1 MSRNGHAA
9 RKASGIPAEFI
20 AMIRRLHKPKTEA
33 ETLRIARREWAA
45 SLRIEK
51 AARGIGGKFPHF
63 KPFR

>member
-1 MSRNGHAA
+1 
-9 RKASGIPAEFI
+9 
-20 AMIRRLHKPKTEA
+20 MIRRLHKPKTEA